1 MGPQVFLLAVLD
13 HALRANSTLVDRVD
27 LVTKAYR
34 CPLHRL
40 RVPRLLLPRSGLE
53 RSDFVLWHLCDMP
66 LNADNVC
73 LSGKTGSERHRVE
86 MKRLTPCGLWQSAVT
101 RACAD
106 SER

>member
-13 HALRANSTLVDRVD
+13 HALHANSTLVDRVD

-53 RSDFVLWHLCDMP
+53 RSDFVPWRKAAVRRWL
-66 LNADNVC
+66 AGG
-73 LSGKTGSERHRVE
+73 LSEVDLQCT
-86 MKRLTPCGLWQSAVT
+86 
-101 RACAD
+101 
-106 SER
+106 

>member
-1 MGPQVFLLAVLD
+1 MNQFLASRNTSGTLKQTGWRFRQGNFAIVSPDGRCGSAYRGDGPQVFLLAVLD

-53 RSDFVLWHLCDMP
+53 RSDFVLWHFLDKP
-66 LNADNVC
+66 
-73 LSGKTGSERHRVE
+73 
-86 MKRLTPCGLWQSAVT
+86 
-101 RACAD
+101 
-106 SER
+106 

>member
-53 RSDFVLWHLCDMP
+53 RSDFVRCALFGHGDMSDLSLLCAVKRTYELEPWPD
-66 LNADNVC
+66 
-73 LSGKTGSERHRVE
+73 SGHSR
-86 MKRLTPCGLWQSAVT
+86 
-101 RACAD
+101 
-106 SER
+106 